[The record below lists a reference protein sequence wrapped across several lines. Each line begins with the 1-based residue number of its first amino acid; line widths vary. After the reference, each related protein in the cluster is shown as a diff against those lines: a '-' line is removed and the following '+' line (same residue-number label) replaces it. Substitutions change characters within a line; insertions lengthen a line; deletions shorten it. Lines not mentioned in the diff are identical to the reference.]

1 MSFDHTL
8 IDQIAAALAGHF
20 ESLYYIEI
28 ESGRFTQFIPSR
40 QMETIEFPDSGED
53 FFKLACENAG
63 KFIHPA
69 DLDEVLAIYDR
80 KRLRELLDKERSYSV
95 SCRSLLNGKMMHL
108 RHIIIMCDDREHI
121 IACLENIEEE
131 FQEKEEQKRIIR
143 NAELMARRDELTGIK
158 NKNAFAEHTATIDAM
173 IMSGNCA
180 QGFGVVMCD
189 MNDLKLINDTRGHS
203 YGDEALQRTSRM
215 ICDIFKHSPVYRI
228 GGDEFVVI
236 LTGNDYENREILLKK
251 LRDESDADER
261 LRTGPTVA
269 SGLAVYESGRDKDF
283 SSVFE
288 RADQLMYENKKEI
301 KSRKM
306 LEGYRKM
313 DVLDEMIPDERR
325 RLLDGMFG
333 ALYTIAG
340 EGYVYINDMRYDFS
354 RWSVSLI
361 EDFGLESTY
370 MYHAGK
376 IWDEYVHPD
385 DLAVYREA
393 IEAVFGGSAETRAIH
408 YRARRRDG
416 SYVALHTRCFIL
428 SDANGEPEYF
438 GGIIIPD
445 PDRI

>member
-1 MSFDHTL
+1 MSFDHTQ
-8 IDQIAAALAGHF
+8 IKQIAASLARHF

-28 ESGRFTQFIPSR
+28 ESGNFVQFIPER
-40 QMETIEFPDSGED
+40 QMEMVEFPDSGED
-53 FFKLACENAG
+53 FFELARENAS

-69 DLDEVLAIYDR
+69 DLDKVLEIYDR

-95 SCRSLLNGKMMHL
+95 SCRSILNGKVMHL
-108 RHIIIMCDDREHI
+108 RHIVIMCDDREHI
-121 IACLENIEEE
+121 ISCLENIEEE
-131 FQEKEEQKRIIR
+131 FREKEEQKRNLY
-143 NAELMARRDELTGIK
+143 NAQLMARRDELTGIK
-158 NKNAFAEHTATIDAM
+158 NKNAFTEHAAEIDAK
-173 IMSGNCA
+173 ISSGECSR
-180 QGFGVVMCD
+180 GFGVVMCD

-215 ICDIFKHSPVYRI
+215 ICDIFKHSPVYRT

-236 LTGNDYENREILLKK
+236 LSGNDYDDREILLKK

-269 SGLAVYESGRDKDF
+269 SGLAVYERGADEDF
-283 SSVFE
+283 TSVFE

-306 LEGYRKM
+306 LEGYRKL
-313 DVLDEMIPDERR
+313 DVIDEIIPDERR

-361 EDFGLESTY
+361 HDFGLESMY

-385 DLAVYREA
+385 DLSVYREA
-393 IEAVFGGSAETRAIH
+393 VEAVFGGGETRAIH

-416 SYVALHTRCFIL
+416 RYVALHTRCFVL
-428 SDANGEPEYF
+428 NDANGEPEYF

-445 PDRI
+445 SD

>member
-1 MSFDHTL
+1 MSFDHTQ
-8 IDQIAAALAGHF
+8 IKQIAASLARHF

-28 ESGRFTQFIPSR
+28 ESGNFVQFIPER
-40 QMETIEFPDSGED
+40 QMEMVEFPDSGED
-53 FFKLACENAG
+53 FFELARENAG

-69 DLDEVLAIYDR
+69 DLDKVLEIYDR

-95 SCRSLLNGKMMHL
+95 SCRSILNGKVMHL
-108 RHIIIMCDDREHI
+108 RHIVIMCDDREHI
-121 IACLENIEEE
+121 ISCLENIEEE
-131 FQEKEEQKRIIR
+131 FREKEEQKRNLY
-143 NAELMARRDELTGIK
+143 NAQLMARRDELTGIK
-158 NKNAFAEHTATIDAM
+158 NKNAFTEHAAEIDAK
-173 IMSGNCA
+173 ISSGECSR
-180 QGFGVVMCD
+180 GFGVVMCD

-215 ICDIFKHSPVYRI
+215 ICDIFKHSPVYRT

-236 LTGNDYENREILLKK
+236 LSGNDYDDREILLKK

-269 SGLAVYESGRDKDF
+269 SGLAVYERGADKDF
-283 SSVFE
+283 TSVFE

-306 LEGYRKM
+306 LEGYRKL
-313 DVLDEMIPDERR
+313 DVIDEIIPDERR

-361 EDFGLESTY
+361 HDFGLESMY

-385 DLAVYREA
+385 DLSVYREA
-393 IEAVFGGSAETRAIH
+393 VEAVFGGGETRAIH

-416 SYVALHTRCFIL
+416 RYVALHTRCFVL
-428 SDANGEPEYF
+428 NDANGEPEYF

-445 PDRI
+445 SD